1 MQADRFP
8 YLAKLAKK
16 YLAVSATSTQAERAF
31 SKLGLLL
38 TKRRLAMDGENV
50 NKILFLS
57 DKIDKNYLELDNFN
71 ILDKIKFYSRL
82 LLL

>member
-1 MQADRFP
+1 MESKLPSHLNPLQDFWKMQADQFP
-8 YLAKLAKK
+8 YLAKLAQK

-50 NKILFLS
+50 NKILFLF
-57 DKIDKNYLELDNFN
+57 DKID
-71 ILDKIKFYSRL
+71 I
-82 LLL
+82 